1 MLDVCISPC
10 RALLC
15 IGFHLRLAAVDTKP
29 PKAMILGQKCRDRAR
44 KEMAQLAYTQVML
57 NQFTGNKPPGSARAT
72 PRGRSSQSARSQ
84 RFVQSQVDIDPLSDG
99 LDCLP
104 FQPATYRARSRSI
117 ESARRVTRSLNMNG
131 SMQNLSRQESD
142 GGNIA
147 QKLLGG

>member
-1 MLDVCISPC
+1 MLDVGISPC
-10 RALLC
+10 RVLFPTGFPLC
-15 IGFHLRLAAVDTKP
+15 LAAVDSKP

-44 KEMAQLAYTQVML
+44 KEMAQLAYTQVIL
-57 NQFTGNKPPGSARAT
+57 NQFTANNQPGSARAT

-99 LDCLP
+99 LDRLP

-131 SMQNLSRQESD
+131 SMQNLNRQEPA

-147 QKLLGG
+147 QKLFGG